1 MILCVFLSSNIKM
14 IPFGYEKQ
22 QQANHNRPEMLPQ
35 DNDRILYSATKL
47 AVSGLFEA
55 ALNHYVIYRA

>member
-1 MILCVFLSSNIKM
+1 MIFCVFLSSNIKM

-22 QQANHNRPEMLPQ
+22 QANHKRPEMLPLV
-35 DNDRILYSATKL
+35 NNRILYRATKL

-55 ALNHYVIYRA
+55 ALNGYVI